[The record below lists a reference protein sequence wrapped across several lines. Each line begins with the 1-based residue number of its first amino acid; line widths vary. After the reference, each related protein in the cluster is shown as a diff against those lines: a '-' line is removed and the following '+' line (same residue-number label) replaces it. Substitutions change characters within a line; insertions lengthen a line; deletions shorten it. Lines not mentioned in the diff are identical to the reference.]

1 MYKTELMQANH
12 HFNEGEHK
20 EAAELYTIICLHR
33 PLHEV
38 PKKTLIAAS
47 RTLGFQLSNGIGIEK
62 NPRRAVQMY
71 RIAVALDDPAST
83 CNLASMWF
91 DGVPS
96 INKATKEPSTVV
108 LRQDP
113 IRGANLLGRLLS
125 RVSYVPAIVE
135 LGRCY
140 FTGEGVAF
148 DPARAT
154 ELWTRAEKL
163 AISGKTDQTK
173 EELVPAIAEAQRA
186 LKEVRMLGANPKK
199 FADYQEQTLEEN
211 ATQAGRYG
219 PYTSPWGAAGYVQFL
234 RSKHV
239 KVTTVTE
246 NIR

>member
-1 MYKTELMQANH
+1 MYKTELVQANH

-20 EAAELYTIICLHR
+20 EAAELYTTICLHC

-38 PKKTLIAAS
+38 PKKTLVSAS

-163 AISGKTDQTK
+163 AISLKYLMVQK
-173 EELVPAIAEAQRA
+173 LVVLSIPHPQGPSR
-186 LKEVRMLGANPKK
+186 NP
-199 FADYQEQTLEEN
+199 FS
-211 ATQAGRYG
+211 
-219 PYTSPWGAAGYVQFL
+219 YTIQKDDNFSTGEIEKITCTVISFRKSNSRLINFL
-234 RSKHV
+234 IYCS
-239 KVTTVTE
+239 
-246 NIR
+246 